1 LALTP
6 TDNEAFLR
14 EVDDNLRRDQLTGLL
29 TRWGKVLA
37 GAVGLFLVLLAAF
50 LWWQDHRAKQAGVDA
65 EQLSQALNDIDGGLP
80 ARAAPAL
87 TKLAD
92 SPRDGYRA
100 AARLAQAALSLT
112 QNKPAEAAAAYDAIA
127 ADTSLPQAARD
138 LALLRGVAIQFDTL
152 PPAKVVERLKPL
164 AIVGNP
170 WFGSAGEMTAAA
182 YLKMNRRDQAGPLL
196 AAIARDASVP
206 LSLRGRVA
214 GLATS
219 LGQTVPPIGPGAT
232 AGEE

>member
-29 TRWGKVLA
+29 TRWGKVAA
-37 GAVGLFLVLLAAF
+37 GAIGLFLVLLAAF
-50 LWWQDHRAKQAGVDA
+50 LWWQDHRAKQAGADA
-65 EQLSQALNDIDGGLP
+65 EQLSQALDDLEAGLP

-87 TKLAD
+87 GQLAG

-100 AARLAQAALSLT
+100 AARLSQAALDAA
-112 QNKPAEAAAAYDAIA
+112 QNKTPAAAAAYDSIA
-127 ADTSLPQAARD
+127 ADANLPQSIRD
-138 LALLRGVAIQFDTL
+138 LALLRSVALQFDTL

-164 AIVGNP
+164 AVAGNP
-170 WFGSAGEMTAAA
+170 WFGSAGELTAAA
-182 YLKMNRRDQAGPLL
+182 YFKMNRRDLAGPLL
-196 AAIARDASVP
+196 AGIARDASVP
-206 LSLRGRVA
+206 RSLRGRAA

-219 LGQTVPPIGPGAT
+219 LGQTVPPLGPT
-232 AGEE
+232 AMVGEE